1 MQSQIQVVLNG
12 IREMLPRGLTLT
24 LLIRRFKE
32 DDAHLIVERN
42 GRFVYPRDY
51 STARIEDG
59 DEIEFINPNFGG

>member
-12 IREMLPRGLTLT
+12 IREKLPRGLTLT

-51 STARIEDG
+51 STTRIEDG